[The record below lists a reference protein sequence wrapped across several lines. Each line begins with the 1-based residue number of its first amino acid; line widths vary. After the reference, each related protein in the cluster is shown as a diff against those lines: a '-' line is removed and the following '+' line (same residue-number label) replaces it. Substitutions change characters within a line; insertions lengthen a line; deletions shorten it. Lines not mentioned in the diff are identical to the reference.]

1 MRDQE
6 QEKLRLHT
14 DDINR
19 KEQETSM
26 EHETDGEIH
35 NDNNTQSERKRK
47 LLRKGGMPLF
57 PAGRRE
63 WDQEELVTLTTI
75 PAVVS
80 WPPKNWKGM
89 TPEQKYFN
97 WEYASITLE
106 LNSRKLQFL
115 KEELLLKYHFL
126 TLPATKTP
134 TGNEENTMAI
144 KSRFYLY
151 KAIAHII
158 KSDKEDISTLQTL
171 KMLET
176 AVNERDDSTD
186 CV

>member
-19 KEQETSM
+19 KEQETFM

-35 NDNNTQSERKRK
+35 NDNSTQSEWTRK

-63 WDQEELVTLTTI
+63 WDQEEVVTLITI
-75 PAVVS
+75 PAV
-80 WPPKNWKGM
+80 
-89 TPEQKYFN
+89 
-97 WEYASITLE
+97 
-106 LNSRKLQFL
+106 
-115 KEELLLKYHFL
+115 EELLLKYHFL

-186 CV
+186 CVCKKESML